1 MFMNLFKRQK
11 RSRFEILADKLL
23 DEVKKQGAVDA
34 SLEIRCHY
42 NTKPTAENIVNNLM
56 YRQSPEYQQSE
67 NHQWVKVTSSR
78 KIEIMAF
85 YK

>member
-1 MFMNLFKRQK
+1 MFMEFFKRPK
-11 RSRFEILADKLL
+11 RSRFEMLADKLL

-34 SLEIRCHY
+34 SLEIRFHY
-42 NTKPTAENIVNNLM
+42 NTKPTAENIVNGLM
-56 YRQSPEYQQSE
+56 CRQSPEYQQSE

-85 YK
+85 CK